1 MISKIAAIMP
11 SVLVGGYYVFKATNI
26 ERYGLIMLKEQFV
39 PSDGPILLVIM
50 DGIGI
55 SGITEGNAV
64 KDAYT
69 PNLDKLMKENPN
81 ILLKAHGT
89 AVGLPSDDD
98 IRQF

>member
-1 MISKIAAIMP
+1 
-11 SVLVGGYYVFKATNI
+11 
-26 ERYGLIMLKEQFV
+26 MLKKNGFV

-69 PNLDKLMKENPN
+69 L
-81 ILLKAHGT
+81 I
-89 AVGLPSDDD
+89 
-98 IRQF
+98 